1 MENKTGT
8 RREKERER
16 VVDGERKGCAKNKK
30 RERKRKR
37 SSESEWKTQKRIQ
50 LVFNTHFSSTYL
62 YLRRRI
68 SLAERRPNVRSSAL
82 LVKLEI
88 IARLSHGD
96 FIRLFEI
103 FRHDDVSV
111 LPHRLQTGFLANASN
126 IRR

>member
-1 MENKTGT
+1 MCQKQKE
-8 RREKERER
+8 REKEKAQQREWGG
-16 VVDGERKGCAKNKK
+16 DI
-30 RERKRKR
+30 
-37 SSESEWKTQKRIQ
+37 KTNMRIQ

-68 SLAERRPNVRSSAL
+68 SLAERRPNVRSFAL

>member
-1 MENKTGT
+1 M
-8 RREKERER
+8 
-16 VVDGERKGCAKNKK
+16 VDGERKGCAKNKK

-37 SSESEWKTQKRIQ
+37 SSESGGGNTKTNMRIQ

-68 SLAERRPNVRSSAL
+68 SLPERRPNVRSFAL